1 MSFPIVPSAQAG
13 GRCVAPIAGTA
24 GFRMVWHR
32 RLHRPRRQSLHRQL
46 LLSLIPR
53 LRQILQAY
61 PTNPHPAFL
70 HLMGRRVSLS
80 TPIGRPDLV
89 RAIHRL
95 PNWRAKSRRRRAC
108 PKTAA
113 SLPMNRHS
121 ARAAIRQR

>member
-1 MSFPIVPSAQAG
+1 
-13 GRCVAPIAGTA
+13 
-24 GFRMVWHR
+24 MVWHR

-80 TPIGRPDLV
+80 TPTGRPDLV